1 MAICALCS
9 GSKIYIYFT
18 PQGISNNI
26 GDNFGR
32 RYKVLCE
39 SCLGYNR
46 IYSNFGYLCAC
57 VGTV

>member
-1 MAICALCS
+1 MAICALRS
-9 GSKIYIYFT
+9 GSKIYIFFT

-46 IYSNFGYLCAC
+46 I
-57 VGTV
+57 